1 MPPELLVDIDVP
13 YEVLKS
19 FYLLPSLMYRVE
31 SLMLACQL
39 RKEISFC
46 SSNPI
51 PSFLILE
58 AITTLRCCED
68 FSMERLELLGD
79 SVLKY
84 AVSCSLFLKFPGKH
98 EGKLSSDRIKIIRN
112 ATLHSLGTK
121 HGIQV
126 QHHFHLFGFIFS
138 RFYVKF
144 FHQVIN
150 THSKACIEVLS
161 SLHHELD

>member
-1 MPPELLVDIDVP
+1 MIAGNFIPKRSNGKNVALNHVHMPPELLVDIDVP

-84 AVSCSLFLKFPGKH
+84 AVS
-98 EGKLSSDRIKIIRN
+98 
-112 ATLHSLGTK
+112 
-121 HGIQV
+121 
-126 QHHFHLFGFIFS
+126 
-138 RFYVKF
+138 
-144 FHQVIN
+144 
-150 THSKACIEVLS
+150 
-161 SLHHELD
+161 

>member
-1 MPPELLVDIDVP
+1 
-13 YEVLKS
+13 
-19 FYLLPSLMYRVE
+19 
-31 SLMLACQL
+31 
-39 RKEISFC
+39 
-46 SSNPI
+46 
-51 PSFLILE
+51 
-58 AITTLRCCED
+58 
-68 FSMERLELLGD
+68 MERLELLGD

-150 THSKACIEVLS
+150 THSKAVFGNIWNYMTRASWTYPHFWSLVFCSKDFIQCHYSLYSKYGHIRGQTASSPLNVSCPCFWNIRILS
-161 SLHHELD
+161 DTNIMTVRS